1 MSAGLLVFID
11 QVLGGTYTGTI
22 ASYNIKFGPPPSV
35 TSGVVGAGARRG
47 EAGNNGGLRQIHLE
61 AGQAGQAGQAG
72 HATFTH
78 LVGGSEHEI
87 DASIY

>member
-1 MSAGLLVFID
+1 MTLDPTCLGTVFID

-35 TSGVVGAGARRG
+35 TSGVGPCG
-47 EAGNNGGLRQIHLE
+47 EAGNNRFPPDPFGGWPL
-61 AGQAGQAGQAG
+61 
-72 HATFTH
+72 ATPQTH

-87 DASIY
+87 YGSIY